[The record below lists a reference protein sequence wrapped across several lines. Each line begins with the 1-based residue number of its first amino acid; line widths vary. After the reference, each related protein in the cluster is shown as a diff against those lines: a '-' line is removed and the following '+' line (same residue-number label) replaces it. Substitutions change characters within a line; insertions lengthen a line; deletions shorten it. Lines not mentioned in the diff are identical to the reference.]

1 MIYKYAECS
10 GLTSVIIPNSV
21 TSIGRSAFS
30 ECRGLTSVT
39 IPDSVTSIESNTFAC
54 CSALAYLS
62 IGSGITSIAS
72 DAFWECNNIIKVSI
86 NSNDILSKNYKESGN
101 ISHFFGD
108 HVKEYIIGSDV
119 KRIGNNAFY
128 GCSELTTAKILCQES
143 AEIGENAFY
152 NCSKLNVVELGK
164 GVSSIGNGAFGECKN
179 IQDVVSHIDMIF
191 PVSGIG
197 STSPTFSATTFY
209 NANLYVPEGTLW
221 KYQKAEGWK
230 DFWSI
235 QEGVPDGI
243 NCNTISTENVEEKAR
258 YTLNGTRLTVPQR
271 GINIIRMSDGTTKK
285 VVIK

>member
-1 MIYKYAECS
+1 MQQYY
-10 GLTSVIIPNSV
+10 
-21 TSIGRSAFS
+21 
-30 ECRGLTSVT
+30 
-39 IPDSVTSIESNTFAC
+39 
-54 CSALAYLS
+54 
-62 IGSGITSIAS
+62 
-72 DAFWECNNIIKVSI
+72 
-86 NSNDILSKNYKESGN
+86 
-101 ISHFFGD
+101 
-108 HVKEYIIGSDV
+108 
-119 KRIGNNAFY
+119 NAFY
-128 GCSELTTAKILCQES
+128 GCSELTTAKILCQEN

-191 PVSGIG
+191 PISGIG